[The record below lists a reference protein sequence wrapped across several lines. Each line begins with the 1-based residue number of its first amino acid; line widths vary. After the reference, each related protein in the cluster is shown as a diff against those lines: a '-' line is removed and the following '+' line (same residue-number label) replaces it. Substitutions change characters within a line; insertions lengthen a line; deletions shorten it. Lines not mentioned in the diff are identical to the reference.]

1 MRIKFYD
8 KIQDMECLQGD
19 TLDTFSVEMGENTD
33 LTGASM
39 MLIVENQDGLVL
51 PKACTLSG
59 QTFSVQL
66 TSEDTANLTGL
77 YQLHFCLTD
86 ADGLKYRKIVGTLHV
101 SKAAQGV

>member
-1 MRIKFYD
+1 MKFYQNIE
-8 KIQDMECLQGD
+8 KIECLQGD
-19 TLDTFSVEMGENTD
+19 TLDTFSVEMDENTD

-39 MLIVENQDGLVL
+39 MLIIENQNGLVL

-86 ADGLKYRKIVGTLHV
+86 ADGLNYRKIVGTLHV